1 MAGKTRKVISAVVKC
16 TVILGYIWKG
26 GGVDNSVQKKK
37 ALTGHF
43 NSSFFFKRASCSSV
57 LVLGHHCNI
66 TIANYGLSRL
76 IRFISKFTIH
86 LCKNFCK

>member
-43 NSSFFFKRASCSSV
+43 NSSFFLNV
-57 LVLGHHCNI
+57 LVVRQ
-66 TIANYGLSRL
+66 Y
-76 IRFISKFTIH
+76 
-86 LCKNFCK
+86 